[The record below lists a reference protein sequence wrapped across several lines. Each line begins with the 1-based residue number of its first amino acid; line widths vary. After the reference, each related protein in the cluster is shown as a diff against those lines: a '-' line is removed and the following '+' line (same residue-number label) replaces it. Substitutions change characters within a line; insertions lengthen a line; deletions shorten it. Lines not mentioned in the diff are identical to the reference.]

1 MTFWERQNYS
11 NRELI
16 SGCQW
21 LGWGERRRKT
31 IKSSTGVYWNDGIGI
46 VQVVTPLHI
55 VLRLKELYMH
65 TQTTSL

>member
-16 SGCQW
+16 SGCQR

-31 IKSSTGVYWNDGIGI
+31 VKSSTGVYWNDGIRI
-46 VQVVTPLHI
+46 VLEVIPLHT
-55 VLRLKELYMH
+55 VLRLKDLHMH
-65 TQTTSL
+65 T